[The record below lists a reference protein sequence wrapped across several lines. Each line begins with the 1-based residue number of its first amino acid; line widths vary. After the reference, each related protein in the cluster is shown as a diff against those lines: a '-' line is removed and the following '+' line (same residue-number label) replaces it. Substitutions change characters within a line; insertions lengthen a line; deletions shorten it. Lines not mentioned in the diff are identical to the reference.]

1 MLQKDNLRFQVVDS
15 TCRRLVVAVLMGL
28 LYEGSK
34 RWQRKKDGN
43 EEVNAVRR
51 VRRDGGLSLIH
62 I

>member
-43 EEVNAVRR
+43 EEVTRCAGL
-51 VRRDGGLSLIH
+51 GGMVDMEV
-62 I
+62 